1 MVLLAE
7 YKMAS
12 THAGRKGCT
21 IEAILIIP
29 ETCG

>member
-7 YKMAS
+7 VKMVS
-12 THAGRKGCT
+12 THAGRKGCA

-29 ETCG
+29 ETGG